1 MQGVKCEKQTGHQFR
16 GMWFINPSLVTSDF
30 H

>member
-16 GMWFINPSLVTSDF
+16 GMWFINPLTGDK
-30 H
+30 